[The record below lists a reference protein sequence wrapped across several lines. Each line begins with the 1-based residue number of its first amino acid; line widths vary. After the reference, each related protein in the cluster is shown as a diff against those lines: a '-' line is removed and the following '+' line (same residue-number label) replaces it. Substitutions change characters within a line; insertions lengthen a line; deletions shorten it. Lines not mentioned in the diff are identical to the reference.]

1 MKKFFNK
8 VQNKANELA
17 IRSEERRVGEEGH
30 ISSGTRGSPNH

>member
-17 IRSEERRVGEEGH
+17 IPHELLKRFEREEG
-30 ISSGTRGSPNH
+30 SV

>member
-17 IRSEERRVGEEGH
+17 TSKSNIKKIMMENSK
-30 ISSGTRGSPNH
+30 N